1 MILKLVV
8 KSKAS
13 CEPEELLLRE
23 RSHGLGR
30 MHDNDLSI
38 QVDCVSGYHA
48 ELKRITDGGYAI
60 CDLNSTNGTFLN
72 DRRVTSPV
80 RVKPGDQ
87 LKLGDLLIAVE
98 EDIEVVPRTED
109 NSYPGGYPF
118 KVFSLKDEFD
128 FSSDESFY
136 TFPITPIRTT
146 PPAIG
151 NVGEVLKHGG
161 RIEDPDPESGIAAQ
175 QLERAREAE
184 RAQQIERAREA
195 ERAQQLERAREAE
208 RAQQIERARE
218 TQRAQQ
224 FARAQET
231 ERAQQLERA
240 HEAERAQQLE
250 RAREA
255 ERAQQIERAREA
267 ERAQQLERA
276 REAERAQQI
285 ERARETQRAQQF
297 ARAQETERAQQ
308 LERAREAQQAAA
320 DLRQQPEPAGRENFG
335 SKVQSLTAQLE
346 SAMREIMRLKASNA
360 NESPRTAGMNGHA
373 AVPANPSQP
382 TLRGREDQ
390 AIQRSG
396 NSDLRSQL
404 PLQTPSN
411 PAIPHPLTVKTQS
424 PSPGANDPK
433 PRADHPAP

>member
-1 MILKLVV
+1 MTLKLVV
-8 KSKAS
+8 KSKAC

-30 MHDNDLSI
+30 MHDNDMSI
-38 QVDCVSGYHA
+38 QSDCVSGYHA

-72 DRRVTSPV
+72 DRRVTSPL

-161 RIEDPDPESGIAAQ
+161 RMEDPNPESGIAAQ

-184 RAQQIERAREA
+184 RAR
-195 ERAQQLERAREAE
+195 QLERARET
-208 RAQQIERARE
+208 ERARQLE
-218 TQRAQQ
+218 RA
-224 FARAQET
+224 RET

-240 HEAERAQQLE
+240 REAERAQQLE

-267 ERAQQLERA
+267 ERAQQIERAREAGRAQQIERA

-285 ERARETQRAQQF
+285 ERARE
-297 ARAQETERAQQ
+297 
-308 LERAREAQQAAA
+308 AQQAEA
-320 DLRQQPEPAGRENFG
+320 DLRESPEPASREDFR

-360 NESPRTAGMNGHA
+360 NESPRPTGRNGHA
-373 AVPANPSQP
+373 AVPANPGQP
-382 TLRGREDQ
+382 EVRRREDQ

-396 NSDLRSQL
+396 NSDLRD
-404 PLQTPSN
+404 
-411 PAIPHPLTVKTQS
+411 QS
-424 PSPGANDPK
+424 L
-433 PRADHPAP
+433 R